1 MTHLPFVAA
10 AYGLG
15 LLLPLAFGLDAWRR
29 MTSARRRLDSIDPRR
44 NRTGRS

>member
-1 MTHLPFVAA
+1 MTHLPFIAA

-29 MTSARRRLDSIDPRR
+29 SRLARRRLDAIDPRAAR
-44 NRTGRS
+44 RAAR